1 MSQGARPFHRYT
13 YRDYLTLEQD
23 SPVKHEFFSGEICAI
38 AGGTP
43 EHAAL
48 AMAVAT
54 ALGRQLEGTP
64 YRLFSSDLR
73 VRVSASGLT
82 TYPDLTVI
90 CGPLQ
95 RDPESNSTVI
105 NPTIVVEVTSASTED
120 YDRGEKL
127 EHYKRIESLKGCL
140 IVSHRTAEFEL
151 WSRASKDSWTSV
163 RAKTGEQLDIL
174 VLSSALAVD
183 TVYRGVFEGL

>member
-23 SPVKHEFFSGEICAI
+23 SPVKHEFFSGEIYAM

-140 IVSHRTAEFEL
+140 IVSHRTAELEL

-163 RAKTGEQLDIL
+163 RAKTGEQLEIL